1 MLIEVVS
8 MAGGRGE
15 GFSFGIVLE
24 PDCERERELDLELEL
39 DLKLDGELELGLE
52 FVVQSA
58 LGAGATCCSRRAVG
72 RNRAWAAYTHIQRPE
87 GDGKVS
93 RRWCLHW
100 QERGRRCGDILD
112 RIS

>member
-24 PDCERERELDLELEL
+24 PDCQRELELEL
-39 DLKLDGELELGLE
+39 ELELGLE

-72 RNRAWAAYTHIQRPE
+72 RNRAWAAYTHIQRPQ

-100 QERGRRCGDILD
+100 QERGRRCGGILD